1 MKYIK
6 TNNNF
11 YIISNSVEHN
21 NFINEFL
28 KNEAIENYGYAN
40 INLFN
45 QIETYES
52 YKDIMYQ
59 LDIIVFYYN
68 MAHIY
73 DKFDVF
79 ISLNEF
85 NSNSIA
91 ITLSEQQI
99 DDKKNTMYVLR
110 MIPLENVS
118 DEIDK
123 NINYK
128 NKTNY
133 FDLYNISE

>member
-1 MKYIK
+1 
-6 TNNNF
+6 
-11 YIISNSVEHN
+11 
-21 NFINEFL
+21 
-28 KNEAIENYGYAN
+28 
-40 INLFN
+40 
-45 QIETYES
+45 
-52 YKDIMYQ
+52 MYQ
-59 LDIIVFYYN
+59 LDINVFYYN
-68 MAHIY
+68 LAHIY

-99 DDKKNTMYVLR
+99 DDKKITMYNIR

>member
-59 LDIIVFYYN
+59 LDINVFYYN
-68 MAHIY
+68 LAHIY

-99 DDKKNTMYVLR
+99 DDKKITMYMLR

>member
-28 KNEAIENYGYAN
+28 KNEVIENYGYAN

-59 LDIIVFYYN
+59 LDINVFYYN
-68 MAHIY
+68 LSHIY

-99 DDKKNTMYVLR
+99 DDKKITMYILR